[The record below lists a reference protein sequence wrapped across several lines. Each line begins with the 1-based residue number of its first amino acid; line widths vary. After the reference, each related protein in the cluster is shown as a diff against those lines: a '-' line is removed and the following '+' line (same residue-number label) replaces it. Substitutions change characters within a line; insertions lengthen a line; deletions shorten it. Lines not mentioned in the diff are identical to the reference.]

1 MTKEAQDVFHVTEL
15 YLLANAFSTEVLFG
29 LPDKKLYQ
37 LKGKEVFDEAFS
49 KLKQKNIF
57 TEAGK
62 LTKGGA
68 YVIRALELYNQS
80 KKYVRLHNVMFAF
93 QEKEEDEIIM
103 LTEIEDQTY
112 YRLAFISKAL
122 VLTILGERFPLILRE
137 PKADEK
143 NFFKK
148 EASPETKKVLSTY
161 DPGESNH
168 FMNLEFFHMEEQPQH
183 MHNANFYQQWLIFTK
198 DDALWMV
205 DPMTDTYYHASQYAF
220 LQLLFDEMDF
230 PYKEGAING

>member
-68 YVIRALELYNQS
+68 YVIRALELYSQS
-80 KKYVRLHNVMFAF
+80 KKYVRIHNVMFAF
-93 QEKEEDEIIM
+93 QEKEADEIIM
-103 LTEIEDQTY
+103 LTKMEDKTY
-112 YRLAFISKAL
+112 YGLAFITK
-122 VLTILGERFPLILRE
+122 VVVITI
-137 PKADEK
+137 
-143 NFFKK
+143 
-148 EASPETKKVLSTY
+148 
-161 DPGESNH
+161 
-168 FMNLEFFHMEEQPQH
+168 
-183 MHNANFYQQWLIFTK
+183 
-198 DDALWMV
+198 
-205 DPMTDTYYHASQYAF
+205 
-220 LQLLFDEMDF
+220 
-230 PYKEGAING
+230 